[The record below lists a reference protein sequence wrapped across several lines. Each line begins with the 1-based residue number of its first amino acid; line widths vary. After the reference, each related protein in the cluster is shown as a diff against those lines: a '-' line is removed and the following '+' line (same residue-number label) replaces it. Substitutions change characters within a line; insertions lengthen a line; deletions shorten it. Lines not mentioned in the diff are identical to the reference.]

1 MTLITIPR
9 YRRREPA
16 LLPRGVYSIMT
27 QRSSPIAGHDET
39 GAKGEADELQVV
51 NAELRANIAR
61 FETAFNNMSQ
71 GMLMF
76 DPEERVVICND
87 FYINMYGLSRDVAK
101 PGCPLIDLLRH
112 RVATGGDLNRDPE
125 QYRLELLHGL
135 AQGRVVS
142 LIVKTAQGR
151 DVLVRNSP
159 MPAGGWVA
167 THEDI
172 TERRR
177 AEAQIAYMAHHD
189 PLTGLF
195 NRARF
200 QQELEVRLG
209 RTARSE
215 RFAVFCLDLDRF
227 KEVNDTLGH
236 PIGDLLLQ
244 TVACRL
250 REVISETDILA
261 RLAGDEFA
269 ILQTGARQPTG
280 ATSLASRI
288 LDEVSAPYELAS
300 HQVIIEASIGIALVP
315 DDGLDPNTLIR
326 KADVALYK
334 AKADGRNLY
343 RFFEPEMDARMQAR
357 RHLEIDL
364 RKAIADEEFELF
376 YQPAIDLKTREPTTF
391 EALIR
396 WRHPARGLLLPID
409 FIPIAEETGIII
421 PLGNWVLRR
430 ACVEA
435 AKWPNALR
443 IAVNLSPAQFRSKG
457 LVQTVMDALGASGL
471 PPTRLELEITET
483 VLLQDCDSTLA
494 TLHQL
499 RDIGI
504 RIAMDDFGTGYSS
517 LSYLRKF
524 PFDKIKIDQSFVR
537 DMSDHGDCLAIVRAV
552 VAMGGGLSIATTA
565 EGVETQEQLEL
576 LTDEGCSEAQGYLF
590 SPPRPA
596 ADIKAWLASLPL
608 KSVTS

>member
-1 MTLITIPR
+1 
-9 YRRREPA
+9 
-16 LLPRGVYSIMT
+16 MT
-27 QRSSPIAGHDET
+27 QRSSLISGHDET
-39 GAKGEADELQVV
+39 GAKGGADELQVV

-76 DPEERVVICND
+76 DSQERVVICND
-87 FYINMYGLSRDVAK
+87 FYIDMYGLSRDVAK

-135 AQGRVVS
+135 AEGRVVS

-151 DVLVRNSP
+151 DVLVKNSP

-200 QQELEVRLG
+200 QQELELRLG
-209 RTARSE
+209 RAARSE
-215 RFAVFCLDLDRF
+215 CFAVFCLDLDRF

-250 REVISETDILA
+250 RDVISETDILA

-269 ILQTGARQPTG
+269 ILQTGARQPTR
-280 ATSLASRI
+280 ASSLASRI

-300 HQVIIEASIGIALVP
+300 HQVVIEASIGIALVP
-315 DDGLDPNTLIR
+315 DDGLDTNTLIR

-357 RHLEIDL
+357 RQLEMDL
-364 RKAIADEEFELF
+364 RKAIAAEEFELF

-435 AKWPNALR
+435 AEWPNAFR
-443 IAVNLSPAQFRSKG
+443 VAVNLSPTQFRSKG

-499 RDIGI
+499 RANGI

-524 PFDKIKIDQSFVR
+524 PFDKIKIDQSFVH

-608 KSVTS
+608 RSATS